1 MKAEEVN
8 KHPSINIWRGGGL
21 KGPHYH
27 LQKREI
33 PVKGNCC
40 LLKFILTPGW
50 LHLLFQQFAQGNST
64 DLQSPSYRMPLPKPA
79 ANVLRGEH
87 SPWKTFLLRQLL
99 NVSPDRSPF
108 CWAAAILFPSS
119 VPCPGWPAQIWV
131 QTINLLGAVVAS
143 SCCCLQNASL
153 AFQDRWEWEGECN
166 C

>member
-27 LQKREI
+27 LEKREI

-87 SPWKTFLLRQLL
+87 SPFCCNSCSTFHRIDHLSAELRPFYFPLLSRALADQH
-99 NVSPDRSPF
+99 RSGYR
-108 CWAAAILFPSS
+108 PST
-119 VPCPGWPAQIWV
+119 C
-131 QTINLLGAVVAS
+131 
-143 SCCCLQNASL
+143 
-153 AFQDRWEWEGECN
+153 
-166 C
+166 